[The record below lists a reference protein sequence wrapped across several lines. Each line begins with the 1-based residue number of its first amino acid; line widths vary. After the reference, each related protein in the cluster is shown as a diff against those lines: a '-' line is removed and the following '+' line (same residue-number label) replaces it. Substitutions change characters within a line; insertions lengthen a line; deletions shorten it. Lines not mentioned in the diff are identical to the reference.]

1 MTTKSEKL
9 KFLSESCHLLRSTDV
24 LNVIIFFIKKYFA
37 TEKVYSYLHMTCKT
51 VQINYDTLYRYR
63 FALRKPCYFV
73 RQSAVRNVITT

>member
-1 MTTKSEKL
+1 MKNL
-9 KFLSESCHLLRSTDV
+9 NFCLNPNLLLRSIDV

-51 VQINYDTLYRYR
+51 VQINYNDTLYRYR